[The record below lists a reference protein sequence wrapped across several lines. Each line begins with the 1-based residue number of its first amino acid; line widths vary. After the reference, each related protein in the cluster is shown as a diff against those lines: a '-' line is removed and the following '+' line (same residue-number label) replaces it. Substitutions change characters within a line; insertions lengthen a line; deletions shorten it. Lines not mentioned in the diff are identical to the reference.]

1 MKLIL
6 LLSCL
11 VLSSPSQAK
20 PKKFVNLNTENTF
33 VLKGQID
40 VTMVQQAIIIL
51 NNPKVKYMVLDTP
64 GGSIYA
70 AKILGEFLE
79 TRKDITCITKFAA
92 SMGFYILQVCG
103 KRYAGENSVFLQ
115 HQQQFAKELTPINT
129 FLSHLKAELY
139 AFRDSI
145 DKVQAKRIGIS
156 LKKFRRLISDDW
168 LILSGTQAKELNVI
182 DEVVTVL
189 CSDTMMKAQPPTC
202 PYLL

>member
-1 MKLIL
+1 VSLD
-6 LLSCL
+6 
-11 VLSSPSQAK
+11 
-20 PKKFVNLNTENTF
+20 TENTF
-33 VLKGQID
+33 VLRGQID
-40 VTMVQQAIIIL
+40 IVVVQQAIITL
-51 NNPKVKYMVLDTP
+51 NNPKIKYMVLDTP

-79 TRKDITCITKFAA
+79 TRQDITCITKFAA

-189 CSDTMMKAQPPTC
+189 CSDAMMKTQPPTC